1 MPPSLIITIVITR
14 SQGQVRGAARP
25 LIWNLDRVGRRLRLV
40 WAGGYAGGT
49 GTSGQGGLT
58 SSRGTQ

>member
-25 LIWNLDRVGRRLRLV
+25 LIWNLDRVGPAVSV
-40 WAGGYAGGT
+40 WSGPAADAAGRAP
-49 GTSGQGGLT
+49 QV
-58 SSRGTQ
+58 RAA